1 MTYRVR
7 PSIVATVAD
16 YGGSFVAHML
26 EAVGAFDPPELSDV
40 WACDETWL
48 SMLVSLRDFHLAVL
62 RRSPQQYVVPNERVF
77 LVVRRVVEE
86 LCSLIGQSF
95 IFKFDDAQSK
105 GDESLVSVLV
115 SLLPKRMYDNRT
127 IVAFLLAA
135 AESLDE
141 APSLIRELQR
151 ALVEHGINAVDVH
164 ELILQYS
171 TGSMASALTSSEA
184 FIAGGSLE

>member
-1 MTYRVR
+1 MAYEVR
-7 PSIVATVAD
+7 EEIVATVSD
-16 YGGSFVAHML
+16 YGGTFAAHML
-26 EAVGAFDPPELSDV
+26 ESVGAFDPPELSDV
-40 WACDETWL
+40 WDCDDTWL

-62 RRSPQQYVVPNERVF
+62 RRSPQQYVVPNQRVF

-86 LCSLIGQSF
+86 LSSLIGQSF
-95 IFKFDDAQSK
+95 IFKFDNAQSK

-115 SLLPKRMYDNRT
+115 SLLPKREYDNKT

-135 AESLDE
+135 AQYLDE
-141 APSLIRELQR
+141 APSLVRELQR
-151 ALVEHGINAVDVH
+151 ASVEHSISAVDVQ

-184 FIAGGSLE
+184 FMAGGV